1 MSKDKRAEI
10 VEAMARAMCHAVHPC
25 KSMVAEIMV
34 DATYLSGREGDAAA
48 LTLAGQ
54 FRVEAEAALDI
65 ALKAAAKILRQRIEN
80 YIEDHGIFDMETGA
94 TEFPGNGED
103 FVSDWEEIEEE
114 ILALTSEG
122 PKY

>member
-1 MSKDKRAEI
+1 MTQTRAEI
-10 VEAMARAMCHAVHPC
+10 VEAMAREMFMLDRAVAG
-25 KSMVAEIMV
+25 SDAEAEYIKWE
-34 DATYLSGREGDAAA
+34 SFR
-48 LTLAGQ
+48 LTDGGA
-54 FRVEAEAALDI
+54 FWIARAEAALDI